1 MDCLVKGV
9 DMVTPELIN
18 RWAILPRLMM
28 ATFTVLSWKSC
39 LWFMSLPD
47 PTPSQSAY
55 VSIITGCA
63 SGAFAIWINK
73 ETK

>member
-1 MDCLVKGV
+1 M
-9 DMVTPELIN
+9 TPELLN
-18 RWAILPRLMM
+18 KWAVLPRLMM

-47 PTPSQSAY
+47 PSPSQAGF

-73 ETK
+73 EVK